1 MTLVLRLV
9 VDLLLASAP
18 SRVER
23 RLLITSLALVVRVV
37 LVDPALSR
45 LSTLLTG
52 KERLDVVLLRSE
64 LIPPTR

>member
-1 MTLVLRLV
+1 MLRLV